1 VVVAGGAAAIAA
13 DVAVDE
19 DVDVEL
25 LLLLCEAASPMTIST
40 AMTAKTMTHLGTDCF
55 FFGNPPA
62 AGGGAAGPQFL
73 PSQARLPAPDGS
85 GYQPGAGG
93 GGCVIAET
101 VRAPRAVCRWFGV
114 EHRVADRRRDD
125 FPNNFV
131 GDPVKTDSG
140 WVVVPPTCCP
150 EGHDY
155 GEDGWPVSSVWAL
168 SGVAAHSI
176 RRGHQDGASPDAAR
190 QRAHHARHL
199 RPFVAGCR
207 RVDPYRGRRGHRGPP
222 HYCCGPNF

>member
-1 VVVAGGAAAIAA
+1 MV
-13 DVAVDE
+13 E

-25 LLLLCEAASPMTIST
+25 LLLLCEPASPMTIST
-40 AMTAKTMTHLGTDCF
+40 AITAKTMTHLGSDCF

-62 AGGGAAGPQFL
+62 AGGVAPGPQFL
-73 PSQARLPAPDGS
+73 PSHARLPAPDGS

-101 VRAPRAVCRWFGV
+101 LRAPRAVCRLLGV

-125 FPNNFV
+125 FPNNLV
-131 GDPVKTDSG
+131 GDLVKTDRG

-155 GEDGWPVSSVWAL
+155 GEDGWSVS
-168 SGVAAHSI
+168 
-176 RRGHQDGASPDAAR
+176 
-190 QRAHHARHL
+190 
-199 RPFVAGCR
+199 
-207 RVDPYRGRRGHRGPP
+207 
-222 HYCCGPNF
+222 